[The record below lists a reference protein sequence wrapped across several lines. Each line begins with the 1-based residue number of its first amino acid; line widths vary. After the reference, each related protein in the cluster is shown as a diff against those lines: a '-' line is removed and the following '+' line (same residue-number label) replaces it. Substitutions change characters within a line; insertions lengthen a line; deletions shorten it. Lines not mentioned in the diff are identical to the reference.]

1 MSGGSWLIIA
11 FLRVDSMESHLDITV
26 CLTRLPRL
34 AQNDADFLDP
44 LLVAFV
50 TAGVCTSLG
59 RQMRHLVRPFF
70 LPENNAS
77 KSTTPKLI
85 YDILSWLTVQSLLSY
100 FVAAFLLLSWHD
112 CLLVWTRMGWVGHI
126 LIGTVWA
133 GLKYGGAG
141 WLKGMNAK
149 AGRAG
154 GAKKSK

>member
-1 MSGGSWLIIA
+1 MG
-11 FLRVDSMESHLDITV
+11 SHLDITV
-26 CLTRLPRL
+26 CCMLHSLHQSNTNSNDRL
-34 AQNDADFLDP
+34 A
-44 LLVAFV
+44 VAFI

-59 RQMRHLVRPFF
+59 RQIRHLVRPFF

-85 YDILSWLTVQSLLSY
+85 YDILSWLTVQSLVNY

-112 CLLVWTRMGWVGHI
+112 CLLVWTRMGWAGHI